1 VKRNFGSLGGVGR
14 LGCSVLTLTLTLAS
28 GSRAVQAQPRPAP
41 PTPAPT
47 PSADNRSP
55 EQLRKE
61 VLERMRALRAWKI
74 VEALKLDEATSAR
87 LFPILSR
94 YDEREMEN
102 AAERHEIM
110 RDLRAATE
118 APHPDDAHLTAT
130 LNKLL
135 ANRAKE
141 RALHDDRVKD
151 VRKVLTPV
159 QQAKLV
165 LLLPRLERDFAGWIH
180 EASGRPGPGPGDDP

>member
-1 VKRNFGSLGGVGR
+1 
-14 LGCSVLTLTLTLAS
+14 
-28 GSRAVQAQPRPAP
+28 
-41 PTPAPT
+41 
-47 PSADNRSP
+47 
-55 EQLRKE
+55 
-61 VLERMRALRAWKI
+61 MRALRAWKI

-94 YDEREMEN
+94 YDEREM
-102 AAERHEIM
+102 AIAGERHAIM
-110 RDLRAATE
+110 RDLRAATD

-141 RALHDDRVKD
+141 RAMHDDRVKD

-159 QQAKLV
+159 QQAKLI
-165 LLLPRLERDFAGWIH
+165 LLLPAPGARLRRVDSRGLGT
-180 EASGRPGPGPGDDP
+180 GRSRSRRRAVAR

>member
-1 VKRNFGSLGGVGR
+1 MRRGAGLALGLLLIGGTAR
-14 LGCSVLTLTLTLAS
+14 
-28 GSRAVQAQPRPAP
+28 AQPRP
-41 PTPAPT
+41 PTPAP
-47 PSADNRSP
+47 PPPAADDHRSP
-55 EQLRKE
+55 DQLRKE

-94 YDEREMEN
+94 YDEREMAI
-102 AAERHEIM
+102 AAERHVIM
-110 RDLRAATE
+110 HDLREATE
-118 APHPDDAHLTAT
+118 APHPDDARLTVT

-135 ANRAKE
+135 ANRAKQ
-141 RALHDDRVKD
+141 RTLHDDRVKD

-180 EASGRPGPGPGDDP
+180 EASGRGGGPGPGPGDDL

>member
-1 VKRNFGSLGGVGR
+1 LKRAAGLALGLLLAGGSAG
-14 LGCSVLTLTLTLAS
+14 
-28 GSRAVQAQPRPAP
+28 AQPRPP
-41 PTPAPT
+41 SQVPPAPT
-47 PSADNRSP
+47 ADDHRTP
-55 EQLRKE
+55 DQLRQE

-94 YDEREMEN
+94 YDEREMAI
-102 AAERHEIM
+102 AAERHVIM
-110 RDLRAATE
+110 RDLREATE
-118 APHPDDAHLTAT
+118 APHPDDARLTAT

-135 ANRAKE
+135 ANRAKQ
-141 RALHDDRVKD
+141 RALHDDRIKD

-165 LLLPRLERDFAGWIH
+165 LLLPRLEHDFAGWIH
-180 EASGRPGPGPGDDP
+180 DASGRGGGGPGPGDDF

>member
-1 VKRNFGSLGGVGR
+1 MKRARGLALG
-14 LGCSVLTLTLTLAS
+14 LPFFLLATVA
-28 GSRAVQAQPRPAP
+28 RAEPRPAP
-41 PTPAPT
+41 SPASAPAAADHRTP
-47 PSADNRSP
+47 D
-55 EQLRKE
+55 QLRQE

-74 VEALKLDEATSAR
+74 VEALKLDEAASAR

-94 YDEREMEN
+94 YDEREMTV
-102 AAERHEIM
+102 AAERQAIM
-110 RDLRAATE
+110 HDLREATE
-118 APHPDDAHLTAT
+118 APHPDDARLTAA

-135 ANRAKE
+135 ANRTKL
-141 RALHDDRVKD
+141 RALHDDRIKD

-180 EASGRPGPGPGDDP
+180 EASGRGGGGPGPGDE

>member
-1 VKRNFGSLGGVGR
+1 MKRDVGRVGSL
-14 LGCSVLTLTLTLAS
+14 TLALTLAS
-28 GSRAVQAQPRPAP
+28 GGSGVLAQPRPAP
-41 PTPAPT
+41 PAAVSPG
-47 PSADNRSP
+47 ADNRSP

-94 YDEREMEN
+94 YDEREMEI

-141 RALHDDRVKD
+141 RALHDDRVRD

-180 EASGRPGPGPGDDP
+180 EASGRAGPGPGDEP

>member
-1 VKRNFGSLGGVGR
+1 VRRAAGLALG
-14 LGCSVLTLTLTLAS
+14 LLLS
-28 GSRAVQAQPRPAP
+28 GGAAGAQPRPA
-41 PTPAPT
+41 TPV
-47 PSADNRSP
+47 PSPAAADDHRTP

-94 YDEREMEN
+94 YDEREMAI
-102 AAERHEIM
+102 AAERHVIM
-110 RDLRAATE
+110 RDLREATE
-118 APHPDDAHLTAT
+118 AAHPDDARLTAT

-135 ANRAKE
+135 ANRAAQ
-141 RALHDDRVKD
+141 RALHDDRIKD

-165 LLLPRLERDFAGWIH
+165 LLLPRMEHDFAGWIH
-180 EASGRPGPGPGDDP
+180 EASGRGTGPGPGSDDP

>member
-1 VKRNFGSLGGVGR
+1 LG
-14 LGCSVLTLTLTLAS
+14 LLLAGGAAS
-28 GSRAVQAQPRPAP
+28 AQPRPPAPPP
-41 PTPAPT
+41 PTPAADDHRT
-47 PSADNRSP
+47 PD
-55 EQLRKE
+55 QLRKE

-94 YDEREMEN
+94 YDEREMAI
-102 AAERHEIM
+102 AAERHVIM
-110 RDLRAATE
+110 RDLREATE
-118 APHPDDAHLTAT
+118 APHPDDARLTVT

-135 ANRAKE
+135 ANRAKQ
-141 RALHDDRVKD
+141 RTLHDDRVKD

-180 EASGRPGPGPGDDP
+180 EASGRGGGGPCPGPGDDL